1 MQIFSA
7 FDNNSDV
14 GANLLIAQRLGH
26 RQAYLA
32 AEAHFKDMGVVCHK
46 YRIFRQDATKPWHP
60 KVITNMF
67 GEIPGMG
74 KFPVI
79 FGLPQ

>member
-1 MQIFSA
+1 MQIFPA

-26 RQAYLA
+26 RNAYLA
-32 AEAHFKDMGVVCHK
+32 SEAHHKEMGVVCHK
-46 YRIFRQDATKPWHP
+46 NTVFRQDATKPWHP
-60 KVITNMF
+60 RVMCNLF
-67 GEIPGMG
+67 GEIPGLG

-79 FGLPQ
+79 FGLLQ